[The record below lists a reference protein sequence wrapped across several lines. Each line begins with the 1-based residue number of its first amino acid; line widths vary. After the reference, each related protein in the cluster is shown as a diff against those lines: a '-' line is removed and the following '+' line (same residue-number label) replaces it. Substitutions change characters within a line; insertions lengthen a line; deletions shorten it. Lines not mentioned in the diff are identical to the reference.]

1 MNTLCN
7 MLIINLVI
15 SIILQSGSIAK
26 KNGEIIR
33 FSDIS
38 VYQERDTK
46 AKALTFFKGNRLKT
60 IEISK
65 LRRINFKESIG
76 KSKGVTKWLAV
87 LVEKNNVKH
96 EVEIELYEI
105 RGVNS
110 DGEEFSL
117 SANTIDKISF

>member
-1 MNTLCN
+1 

-46 AKALTFFKGNRLKT
+46 AKSLTFSKGNRLKT
-60 IEISK
+60 IEISE

-76 KSKGVTKWLAV
+76 KSKGVTRWLAV

-96 EVEIELYEI
+96 EVEIELHEI